1 MKKFIVLVGV
11 LVLLGA
17 GCQKINLP
25 TTTEPVNVQNI
36 DDQNTTT
43 TAASASTT
51 PLTQEEIIKAANFK
65 KAQELFNKALR
76 TSITKD
82 KADYRAEI
90 VKLSPDSD
98 LGLFSR
104 AFILTTQKTPDY
116 QGSINLLIKA
126 IKLNPN
132 FTYAYANR
140 GANYFSLGEY
150 DKAIADASVVI
161 SLDPKLLVGYSNRA
175 AAYQKRNMFNEAM
188 IDLNKAL
195 ELSPKSAELYFTRAE
210 VYAALGKMDEAQA
223 DLKKFDEFNILSIS
237 VEEVKKK

>member
-1 MKKFIVLVGV
+1 M
-11 LVLLGA
+11 LGA
-17 GCQKINLP
+17 GCQKFNLP
-25 TTTEPVNVQNI
+25 KTVEQTNVQNL
-36 DDQNTTT
+36 DEQNITTT
-43 TAASASTT
+43 PAVVSTT
-51 PLTQEEIIKAANFK
+51 PLTEEETKQAVNYK

-82 KADYRAEI
+82 KADYRAEV
-90 VKLSPDSD
+90 VKLSPNSD
-98 LGLFSR
+98 IGLFSQ
-104 AFILTTQKTPDY
+104 AFILTIQKTPDY
-116 QGSINLLIKA
+116 KGSINLLTKA
-126 IKLNPN
+126 IKINPK

-150 DKAIADASVVI
+150 DKAIADASVAI

-175 AAYQKRNMFNEAM
+175 AAYQKNNMFNEAM
-188 IDLNKAL
+188 VDLNKAL
-195 ELSPKSAELYFTRAE
+195 ELNSKSAELYFTRAE